1 MSVAARERPAPG
13 TAPAPGMPLPI
24 TSRPLVVTEPAMQS
38 RVQRATGWL
47 LTLLLWGFWL
57 TLWWPAIRS
66 LACMATGDA
75 CAAPAHRFLAWR
87 HAELQLIVVLTVAF
101 TSALVV
107 WAIVQRLR
115 FRHRNRRGPKP
126 VVQVEAIAER
136 HRLDAQA
143 LAGWQRERRLVV
155 HHDEAGN
162 LLRVESGWAVPAAD
176 DPPPGRHAPQE
187 AGQSA

>member
-1 MSVAARERPAPG
+1 MSVAVRERSAPG
-13 TAPAPGMPLPI
+13 AAPAPGIPLPV

-47 LTLLLWGFWL
+47 LTLLLWGFGL

-87 HAELQLIVVLTVAF
+87 QSELQLIVVLTVAF

-126 VVQVEAIAER
+126 VVRVEAIAER
-136 HRLDAQA
+136 HRLDAPS

-162 LLRVESGWAVPAAD
+162 LLRVESGWDVPVVDRPAPAR
-176 DPPPGRHAPQE
+176 GVPQE
-187 AGQSA
+187 AEQSA